1 VNLDSRAMLPED
13 AGKNWQTNGNGGEVR
28 RRFQV
33 GHVFKRGKRVKVWV
47 GCYREWVLDGG
58 RLKQL
63 QRRRVLGLRAEMTKG
78 KAEQALREML
88 RPINGGDRA
97 PEQTMTFGQF
107 AAKWETEILQHY
119 RQSTKVFYKSTLDR
133 WVLPHFKEWK
143 LAEIKTPDVQT
154 FLNRFAGYSK
164 SVLKHIRATLSIM
177 MATAMDWQYL
187 PRNPVEGAKL
197 PPGKGV
203 RRASVLTLD
212 QLALVIAN
220 LEEPYRTMAVIA
232 SVTGMRESE
241 VLALKWE
248 DFDVE
253 AQTVRVRRSLYRGEI
268 NDPKTEKSERVI
280 PYSEMV
286 REALERLEKSDR
298 KSPEFLFVTAP
309 GNLFAAQE
317 VTKRVFRPLSQTLKI
332 PAFTWRSFRRSVE
345 TALHTGGV
353 PLKVQQQ
360 ILGHCNPNMTLL
372 YADPDLAERRKATDQ
387 LDSLLL
393 PNGAKLQKQLQE
405 AKPN

>member
-1 VNLDSRAMLPED
+1 M
-13 AGKNWQTNGNGGEVR
+13 R

-58 RLKQL
+58 RPKQL

-78 KAEQALREML
+78 KAEQALRDLL

-107 AAKWETEILQHY
+107 AAKWETEILSHY
-119 RQSTKVFYKSTLDR
+119 RESTKVFYKSTLDR

-154 FLNRFAGYSK
+154 FLNKFTGYSK
-164 SVLKHIRATLSIM
+164 SVLKHVRATLSIM
-177 MATAMDWQYL
+177 MATAVDWQYL
-187 PRNPVEGAKL
+187 LRNAVEGAKL
-197 PPGKGV
+197 PPGKAV
-203 RRASVLTLD
+203 RRAAVLTLD

-232 SVTGMRESE
+232 ALTGMRESE

-248 DFDVE
+248 DFDTE
-253 AQTVRVRRSLYRGEI
+253 AQMIQVRRSLYRGKL
-268 NDPKTEKSERVI
+268 NDPKTGKSERVI
-280 PYSEMV
+280 PYGGMV
-286 REALERLEKSDR
+286 SEALERLGNSER
-298 KSPEFLFVTAP
+298 KTPDFLFVTAP
-309 GNLFAAQE
+309 GNLFTAQE
-317 VTKRVFRPLSQTLKI
+317 VTKRVFRPLAEKLKI
-332 PAFTWRSFRRSVE
+332 PTFTWRSFRRSVE
-345 TALHTGGV
+345 TALHTAGV

-360 ILGHCNPNMTLL
+360 ILGHSDPNMTLL
-372 YADPDLAERRKATDQ
+372 YADPDIAESRKAMTQ
-387 LDSLLL
+387 LDGLLL
-393 PNGAKLQKQLQE
+393 PNVAKLQKQLQE
-405 AKPN
+405 ASPN